1 MDQPNDEFYSNFLGS
16 SSANV
21 LFAVLFFLGAW
32 IKTRL
37 NKSRCA
43 GHCYCFECESSLA
56 QLEQLENKLTRTQT
70 TQKEM
75 LNEIVLHI
83 RERKQDSESFLKLDA
98 LKEHDV

>member
-43 GHCYCFECESSLA
+43 GNCYCFECESSLA